1 MEGGI
6 SGRHQ
11 TRSGRI
17 IRPPNKAIHNAM
29 VDAAETE
36 RRTAAAERKTAQVA
50 KAKKGKTA
58 KKNNRKTKCTTA
70 GSGGDRKKEAKRR
83 NFKHEEATKRLTSF
97 VYTRQPGSIQM
108 LCRVIENPT
117 CILQN
122 LSLGCVDVTDR
133 MLVPLLDALQF
144 NQSVKWLGLVGS
156 LGERVSMT
164 TWNLI
169 ARNLRCQFSGL
180 ETLDIRNSIGL
191 MDNEQ
196 IHAELCDALYQN
208 KKLTHLLLFD
218 YLLTIDISWE
228 RFSRLLCNPDSIAA
242 TFSSNHTLQKVVH
255 KFEQPGELMEL
266 LAMNENAGKYDIARR
281 KIIKVHFTREDMEWT
296 SHFDDMDIAILP
308 RLIAW
313 MARGDCTMS
322 FRQESPGRGKGL
334 AAHKSQL
341 VEELSFF
348 YKFVRSM
355 PLMFDFHAAAS
366 PPSNS
371 RGLAPLNKNV
381 RGNLQSDWA

>member
-1 MEGGI
+1 MEGSIG
-6 SGRHQ
+6 GRVQ
-11 TRSGRI
+11 TTRSGRI
-17 IRPPNKAIHNAM
+17 IRPATVYVSKAQPARKRGSAA
-29 VDAAETE
+29 VDAET
-36 RRTAAAERKTAQVA
+36 
-50 KAKKGKTA
+50 KAVK
-58 KKNNRKTKCTTA
+58 A
-70 GSGGDRKKEAKRR
+70 GSGGDHKKAKKEAKRR
-83 NFKHEEATKRLTSF
+83 NFKHEAATKRLKNF
-97 VYTRQPGSIQM
+97 VYKLQPGSIQM
-108 LCRVIENPT
+108 LCRVVEDPS
-117 CILQN
+117 CILQC

-133 MLVPLLDALQF
+133 MLAPLLDALQF

-242 TFSSNHTLQKVVH
+242 TFASNHTLQKVVH

-341 VEELSFF
+341 AEELSFF

-355 PLMFDFHAAAS
+355 PLMFESAGRANMREETIGAVPYWYEVFA
-366 PPSNS
+366 
-371 RGLAPLNKNV
+371 
-381 RGNLQSDWA
+381 

>member
-1 MEGGI
+1 
-6 SGRHQ
+6 
-11 TRSGRI
+11 
-17 IRPPNKAIHNAM
+17 M

-122 LSLGCVDVTDR
+122 LSLGARDVTDR
-133 MLVPLLDALQF
+133 FLAPLLDALQF
-144 NQSVKWLGLVGS
+144 NQSVKHLSLVGS

-164 TWNLI
+164 TWYKI

-180 ETLDIRNSIGL
+180 ETLNICNSIGL
-191 MDNEQ
+191 MGNEQ
-196 IHAELCDALYQN
+196 IHVELRDALYQN

-218 YLLTIDISWE
+218 YDL
-228 RFSRLLCNPDSIAA
+228 RFEGGWGPLSRLLCNTSSIAE
-242 TFSSNHTLQKVVH
+242 TFSSNHTLQKVVDSWN
-255 KFEQPGELMEL
+255 QPSELREL
-266 LAMNENAGKYDIARR
+266 LAMNERAKKFDIARR
-281 KIIKVHFTREDMEWT
+281 KIIKVHFTGDAMEWT
-296 SHFDDMDIAILP
+296 SHFDDMDIGVWP
-308 RLIAW
+308 RVIAW
-313 MARGDCTMS
+313 MARGDSTMF
-322 FRQESPGRGKGL
+322 FRGRYIPQNSPAAIKGQL
-334 AAHKSQL
+334 A
-341 VEELSFF
+341 EELTFL
-348 YKFVRSM
+348 YKFVSS
-355 PLMFDFHAAAS
+355 S
-366 PPSNS
+366 PQFFESGGRAGTGEET
-371 RGLAPLNKNV
+371 RGAV
-381 RGNLQSDWA
+381 QCWYEVFA